1 MIQKL
6 SLIPDV
12 QSSLFSQ
19 SNSRIFPDTFKKEML
34 LPYQQEGLRF
44 LQKAGSSILGDQMGL
59 GKTPQALALAES
71 LGLHT
76 LILCPAA
83 LRHQWA
89 SEISK
94 FTSST
99 CSIIA
104 GSAKVRQAAWGH
116 PNDHYKICG
125 YDTLRGFADLD
136 AAKTYCKAGLVIYDE
151 ITKLKNWK
159 AQRTKAIS
167 TLQPYFKIGLTGTP
181 IENSLPEF
189 YQIFRIVAP
198 SLLGSYVQFSE
209 RYLIIEEQGNRW
221 HRWKE
226 VVGTKNLDI
235 LKEKIAPKF
244 LRRERD
250 EVLDLPPTSD
260 VVLRLEATKEQRTVE
275 KSLLKLARANQELVL
290 ACFVFAQENTFNP
303 AYIPIEKIQDIDL
316 HEIIRFSQKD
326 QSQKLIETVDLLQEL
341 APHKVIVFSKFEKV
355 LSQLQRMLPEEI
367 SYLHGG
373 VDTEQ
378 EFEKWDAD
386 QTRVLAMTQMGT
398 YGLNLQSAHFMVML
412 DKPYNPAV
420 IEQLKAR
427 IHRMGQK
434 EAMTFYDLQT
444 DLLIEKRINQI
455 LSEKRNLS
463 ASLLAKEVM
472 K

>member
-1 MIQKL
+1 
-6 SLIPDV
+6 
-12 QSSLFSQ
+12 
-19 SNSRIFPDTFKKEML
+19 
-34 LPYQQEGLRF
+34 
-44 LQKAGSSILGDQMGL
+44 
-59 GKTPQALALAES
+59 
-71 LGLHT
+71 
-76 LILCPAA
+76 
-83 LRHQWA
+83 
-89 SEISK
+89 
-94 FTSST
+94 
-99 CSIIA
+99 
-104 GSAKVRQAAWGH
+104 
-116 PNDHYKICG
+116 
-125 YDTLRGFADLD
+125 
-136 AAKTYCKAGLVIYDE
+136 VIYDE

-159 AQRTKAIS
+159 ALRTKAIS

-198 SLLGSYVQFSE
+198 TLLGSYTQFSE

-303 AYIPIEKIQDIDL
+303 AYIPIEKIQDI
-316 HEIIRFSQKD
+316 E
-326 QSQKLIETVDLLQEL
+326 LQEL
-341 APHKVIVFSKFEKV
+341 TPHKVIVFSKFEKV

-373 VDTEQ
+373 IDTEN
-378 EFEKWDAD
+378 EFKKWDTD
-386 QTRVLAMTQMGT
+386 QTRVLTMTQMGT
-398 YGLNLQSAHFMVML
+398 YGLNLQSAHFMIML

-434 EAMTFYDLQT
+434 EAMIFYDLQT
-444 DLLIEKRINQI
+444 DLIIEKRINQI